1 MVEAKQMHPRGVPVP
16 RGPLAQAIAENNF
29 LDYNWLKLK
38 TVIFCVLSEGVG
50 RNEI

>member
-1 MVEAKQMHPRGVPVP
+1 MVEAKQIHPRGVPVP